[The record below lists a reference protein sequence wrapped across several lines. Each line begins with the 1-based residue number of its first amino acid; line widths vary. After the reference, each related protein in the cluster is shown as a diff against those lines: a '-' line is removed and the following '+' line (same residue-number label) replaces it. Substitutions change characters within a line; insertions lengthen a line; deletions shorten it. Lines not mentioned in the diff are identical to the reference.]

1 MAEQNPE
8 IKITDQCCHITV
20 LALCVPWLC
29 SCHLHWGNLVL
40 FTHILPILQCLDKLT
55 SQDMWQLGHSQSS
68 GHLSCGQLA
77 ARHRNNI
84 LGQLSPF
91 LARPDLTSR
100 IPFTPTKEPGYVLP
114 WASPACVSTPC
125 SALGTTGVYLHGY
138 SKTQVTSVPG
148 KHWGVSVIGCY
159 HVFEEHK
166 WFLWLVGAGLLEA
179 AQSSSST
186 DTLLWSLW
194 KHTEPLFL
202 WDFLQLPVSPLT
214 SGLIL

>member
-29 SCHLHWGNLVL
+29 SCHLHWGNLSL

-84 LGQLSPF
+84 LGHLSPF

-100 IPFTPTKEPGYVLP
+100 IPFTPTKEPGY
-114 WASPACVSTPC
+114 C
-125 SALGTTGVYLHGY
+125 
-138 SKTQVTSVPG
+138 PG
-148 KHWGVSVIGCY
+148 H
-159 HVFEEHK
+159 
-166 WFLWLVGAGLLEA
+166 L
-179 AQSSSST
+179 
-186 DTLLWSLW
+186 
-194 KHTEPLFL
+194 
-202 WDFLQLPVSPLT
+202 LPVSPHPALPWGPLVSISTVTVGLRSPLFLENIGECLLLGATMCLRNTNGFCGLWVLDCLKQHRAAAALT
-214 SGLIL
+214 VSLGAYGNTQNLYSSGISCCFQCCP